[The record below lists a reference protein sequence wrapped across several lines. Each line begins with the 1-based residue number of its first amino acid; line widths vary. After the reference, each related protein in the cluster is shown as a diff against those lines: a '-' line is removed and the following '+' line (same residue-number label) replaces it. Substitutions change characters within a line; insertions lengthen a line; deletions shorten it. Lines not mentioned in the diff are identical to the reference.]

1 MAELTGKTI
10 LVGVSGGIAAYKMP
24 NLVSMLVQKGADVH
38 VLLTEN
44 AKNIIPPL
52 PFEALTGNRC
62 LTSPFERSDPAVNR
76 PGAVYHQPLFRQDG
90 PCTGAEERS
99 GANESR
105 ARWPP

>member
-62 LTSPFERSDPAVNR
+62 LTSP
-76 PGAVYHQPLFRQDG
+76 GGCL
-90 PCTGAEERS
+90 
-99 GANESR
+99 
-105 ARWPP
+105 